1 LPGGQLAVI
10 HVESPLTRQEK
21 FMRIVI
27 AATLTA
33 FTVALAGSAIGQDSA
48 IPARQDLMKMNGAA
62 AKAAFNMAK
71 GATPFVAADAAEAM
85 KIIKDNMIEFPSL
98 FPVGGEDDGDT
109 RALPKIW
116 EDMDGFKA
124 ASEKAAADA
133 AAAEAAA
140 ANGLDAFKAALGAV
154 GANCGSCHETY
165 RGPKKS

>member
-1 LPGGQLAVI
+1 
-10 HVESPLTRQEK
+10 
-21 FMRIVI
+21 MRNLIV
-27 AATLTA
+27 ATLTA
-33 FTVALAGSAIGQDSA
+33 FTITLAGSAVSQDSA
-48 IPARQDLMKMNGAA
+48 IPARQDAMKMNGAA
-62 AKAAFNMAK
+62 MKAAANMAK
-71 GATPFVAADAAEAM
+71 GNTPFVAVDAAEAM

-98 FPVGGEDDGDT
+98 FPVGSEDDGDT

-124 ASEKAAADA
+124 AAAKAAADA
-133 AAAEAAA
+133 EAAETAA